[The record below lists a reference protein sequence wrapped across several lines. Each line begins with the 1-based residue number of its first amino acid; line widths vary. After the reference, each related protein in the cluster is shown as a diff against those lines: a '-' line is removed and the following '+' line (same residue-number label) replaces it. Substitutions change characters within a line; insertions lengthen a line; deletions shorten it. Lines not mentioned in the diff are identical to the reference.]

1 MEGVQ
6 LSDTDFN
13 YLKNGSSFDIT
24 DTAGEGFDIFWHAP
38 HHWYKGVNDYKNQ
51 VKYFFPSITETEPLS
66 TALHSRKS
74 LLSELLYMENTGV
87 YAIDA
92 VVGEVIGEDVITTA
106 SNTNSYKMDVRGMKQ
121 VRWPGL
127 NHARL
132 GGVFTDENNRVLSTF
147 IMSVSHYLF

>member
-1 MEGVQ
+1 
-6 LSDTDFN
+6 
-13 YLKNGSSFDIT
+13 
-24 DTAGEGFDIFWHAP
+24 
-38 HHWYKGVNDYKNQ
+38 
-51 VKYFFPSITETEPLS
+51 
-66 TALHSRKS
+66 
-74 LLSELLYMENTGV
+74 MENTGV

-147 IMSVSHYLF
+147 IMSVSHTYLTSTSVIMCSVTYLTDKMDLFTSFRDIGDIECPLVVDSSIEP

>member
-1 MEGVQ
+1 M
-6 LSDTDFN
+6 
-13 YLKNGSSFDIT
+13 
-24 DTAGEGFDIFWHAP
+24 
-38 HHWYKGVNDYKNQ
+38 NDYKNQ

-106 SNTNSYKMDVRGMKQ
+106 SNTNSYKMDVRGM
-121 VRWPGL
+121 
-127 NHARL
+127 
-132 GGVFTDENNRVLSTF
+132 
-147 IMSVSHYLF
+147 